1 MDAYRIKACGIA
13 LSWRDLED
21 SVPALIVDD
30 LMLMDQSAAKASH
43 KSAKKAKRSPRGR

>member
-21 SVPALIVDD
+21 SVPALWVDD
-30 LMLMDQSAAKASH
+30 LMLIQQSGIKAAN
-43 KSAKKAKRSPRGR
+43 KSAKRAKRGR